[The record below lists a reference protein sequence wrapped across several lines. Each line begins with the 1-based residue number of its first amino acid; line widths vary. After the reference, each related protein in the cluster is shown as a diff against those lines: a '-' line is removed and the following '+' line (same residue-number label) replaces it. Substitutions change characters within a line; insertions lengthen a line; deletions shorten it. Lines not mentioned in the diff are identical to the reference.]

1 MPVVSGSVRPT
12 LDEEEPMFGMGAT
25 FEADG
30 PDPDD
35 EGAPLGGR
43 REKSP
48 PKDVHGPTWKHAWRR
63 MGDKVSSYV
72 TNAMT
77 SSTGAHGE
85 YGGTIATRTSVST
98 RLAESDPETVKAV

>member
-1 MPVVSGSVRPT
+1 
-12 LDEEEPMFGMGAT
+12 MFGMGAT

-63 MGDKVSSYV
+63 MGDK
-72 TNAMT
+72 
-77 SSTGAHGE
+77 
-85 YGGTIATRTSVST
+85 
-98 RLAESDPETVKAV
+98 